1 MYQITVEQHFDA
13 AHALRGYQ
21 GKCENLHG
29 HRFRVVARLRTS
41 KLNEI
46 GLAFDFRDLKTRLNE
61 VLERFDHTNLN
72 EVAPF
77 NTINPSSENL
87 ASTIFNELQ
96 PKLPGINLVSVE
108 VWESPD
114 ASAEYRPQ
122 VSMQAGAGM
131 VGGLH
136 EDEPS
141 VAGGYLVSL
150 AAEMPIYP
158 FETKRGKK
166 LERDAEAAEAG
177 AFAWLADPACRSALQ

>member
-46 GLAFDFRDLKTRLNE
+46 GLAFDFRDLKARLAE

-77 NTINPSSENL
+77 NTINPSSENI
-87 ASTIFNELQ
+87 AATVYNELQ
-96 PKLPGINLVSVE
+96 KTLPGVRLFSVE

-114 ASAEYRPQ
+114 SAAEYRP
-122 VSMQAGAGM
+122 SMQLLRSED
-131 VGGLH
+131 GGPGL
-136 EDEPS
+136 
-141 VAGGYLVSL
+141 
-150 AAEMPIYP
+150 
-158 FETKRGKK
+158 
-166 LERDAEAAEAG
+166 
-177 AFAWLADPACRSALQ
+177 SA